1 MPPGITRT
9 LTTRK
14 QGRLECKWRSS
25 SLESDR
31 VSSIDQCSV
40 VNKMLYKAKDS
51 YYSSVVQDNAH
62 NTRLLFRSIDKLLQ
76 RQTVQ
81 HFPSANNDQQLANA
95 FADFSTS
102 KIERIWEE
110 LVPRKSGLVHAP
122 GQARPTCL
130 SRVCEFDLVTD
141 DDVLKLIRSS
151 TIKACK
157 LDPIPAIIMWS
168 CYSALDPVF

>member
-102 KIERIWEE
+102 KIERI
-110 LVPRKSGLVHAP
+110 
-122 GQARPTCL
+122 
-130 SRVCEFDLVTD
+130 
-141 DDVLKLIRSS
+141 
-151 TIKACK
+151 
-157 LDPIPAIIMWS
+157 
-168 CYSALDPVF
+168 